1 MPNLLTVEPN
11 GSHARPTIHQVRC
24 GSMPNRSARRWVE
37 LLPIPVARTRSSV
50 MQTSRRI
57 IVALI
62 LGTTALAAP
71 VLAFDGA
78 PVDSGAA
85 IPVAA
90 AAAQPGTATALRKAI
105 PSGTSDGSGQTMDYA
120 TVGSE
125 WKLGRAYADG
135 NGVAQDDLRA

>member
-1 MPNLLTVEPN
+1 MPSSLIVEPN

-24 GSMPNRSARRWVE
+24 GSMPNRSGRRWGE
-37 LLPIPVARTRSSV
+37 LSPILVARTRSSV

-78 PVDSGAA
+78 PVNSDAA
-85 IPVAA
+85 IPFAA
-90 AAAQPGTATALRKAI
+90 AAAQPGAATALKKAI
-105 PSGTSDGSGQTMDYA
+105 PSDSADGSGQASSYA
-120 TVGSE
+120 TVGS
-125 WKLGRAYADG
+125 
-135 NGVAQDDLRA
+135 